1 VKSLVATQQ
10 QPVFINLL
18 VLAGFSERCVGVA
31 QYFPSV
37 WGFHLECP
45 ESQSVLRCTHPSE
58 VNHEK
63 LEQIGSFAGFLCF
76 GKLGFCPSH

>member
-18 VLAGFSERCVGVA
+18 VFCGFRGEGFGVA
-31 QYFPSV
+31 QYLSSV
-37 WGFHLECP
+37 WVLHLECP
-45 ESQSVLRCTHPSE
+45 DSQSGLRHTHPSE

-63 LEQIGSFAGFLCF
+63 LEQIGSFGCFLCF
-76 GKLGFCPSH
+76 GKPGFCSNH